1 MNHDELRQRYNP
13 DGSLLRRQQLRMLD
27 ILVEVDRICKK
38 HHIEYWLS
46 SGTLI
51 GALRH
56 NGFIPWDDDLDI
68 EMMRKDYLRL
78 LEVLPKELP
87 DWLALQSDET
97 DPAYF
102 FFYAKVRDRR
112 SLMLENNGYDRMWK
126 EQGIYIDIFPMER
139 HPIWLHKL
147 TEKSFGHAYKIWRTS
162 TDDNRSLR
170 QVRRIFR
177 FNKQLVYPLLRLLCK
192 FLPDKTITSGMGIPF
207 HNPRYAKVIFPLTT
221 HQFEDKEFP
230 VPYNADALLRRLYGD
245 YMQLPDLS
253 KLNLHVSKLEFYD
266 DRKQTSCKE

>member
-1 MNHDELRQRYNP
+1 
-13 DGSLLRRQQLRMLD
+13 
-27 ILVEVDRICKK
+27 
-38 HHIEYWLS
+38 
-46 SGTLI
+46 
-51 GALRH
+51 
-56 NGFIPWDDDLDI
+56 
-68 EMMRKDYLRL
+68 
-78 LEVLPKELP
+78 
-87 DWLALQSDET
+87 
-97 DPAYF
+97 
-102 FFYAKVRDRR
+102 
-112 SLMLENNGYDRMWK
+112 
-126 EQGIYIDIFPMER
+126 MER

-192 FLPDKTITSGMGIPF
+192 LLPDKTITSGMGIPF
-207 HNPRYAKVIFPLTT
+207 HNPRYAKDIFPLTT

-266 DRKQTSCKE
+266 D